1 MLRKPMFLNLLVIF
15 LLSVPAVVHAQCNYG
30 VYFLD
35 LKTGAAAAT
44 LPALP
49 TPIAFT
55 TAASPGGSG
64 LPTAVPNTAACPTAA
79 GWKQAALKIVIP
91 AGCTQVN
98 VVVEY
103 EGLPSLWTVDL
114 GDSPTDNGFGGDSGS
129 TPHNAELQVVD
140 ENLSLINGSGN
151 AALIDNPLVTAHMA
165 LTDSALKFVVKDQ
178 FVSWGNPY
186 TFVQTP
192 ASKNLFSFSDPA
204 DPRTVYLG
212 LNRVVQA
219 NSGRTGCG
227 ARRAL
232 ITFK

>member
-1 MLRKPMFLNLLVIF
+1 MLRKPMFPILLVLF
-15 LLSVPAVVHAQCNYG
+15 LLSVPAMVQAQCNYG

-35 LKTGAAAAT
+35 LKTGGAAT
-44 LPALP
+44 TAPALP

-55 TAASPGGSG
+55 APGSPSGSG
-64 LPTAVPNTAACPTAA
+64 LPSPVPNTAACPTAA

-98 VVVEY
+98 VDVEY
-103 EGLPSLWTVDL
+103 EGLPSAWTVDL
-114 GDSPTDNGFGGDSGS
+114 ADSPTDNGYGGDSGS
-129 TPHNAELQVVD
+129 TPHNAELQIVD

-165 LTDSALKFVVKDQ
+165 LTDGVLKFVVKDQ

-186 TFVQTP
+186 TSVQTP
-192 ASKNLFSFSDPA
+192 ASKNLFSFSDTA
-204 DPRTVYLG
+204 DPRTIYLG
-212 LNRVVQA
+212 LNRVVLS